1 MDPSREIDNYNIC
14 IMDGRKVIH
23 YNGCT
28 RPNEGDTEFDGAIP
42 EYLAEEMTFCYV
54 PVNEYSAGRLAYEMA
69 AVTQY
74 QYPLASGDDVREY
87 LTGAEHL
94 PLRDVNEN
102 TPCGDY
108 WCYLEEE

>member
-1 MDPSREIDNYNIC
+1 MDPSKEIDNYNIC

-28 RPNEGDTEFDGAIP
+28 RSNEGDAEFDGAIP

-74 QYPLASGDDVREY
+74 QYPLASLDDVREY
-87 LTGAEHL
+87 LIGAKHL
-94 PLRDVNEN
+94 PLREVNEN